1 MDLTRDTPDALRQP
15 APPLRL
21 HRPARGRRRLTAAVL
36 TGAALLYNGWLLE
49 LSLPTGLDYRH
60 SYVSELFAADQ
71 PFRALFG
78 GMEAACAALVMA
90 GALLARDL
98 LPDAA
103 ARTGWWALFG
113 FGTSSLAD
121 VLLPMGCAPS
131 LEPDCQAV
139 HPWHTVT
146 SGLVH
151 FFLFASMVA
160 FCVAAAPTPS
170 RAPVIRRWGPR
181 LLAGA
186 MVSAVT
192 TVGPLIG
199 HPGWHG
205 VPQRAHVLLVGL
217 WFALLAREVAA
228 PDGTGPGAPY
238 AAAGSPAVAEPG
250 QHPESRPAGRTP

>member
-1 MDLTRDTPDALRQP
+1 MQLTRNAPLGVSGHP
-15 APPLRL
+15 ARL
-21 HRPARGRRRLTAAVL
+21 YRPAGGRQRLAAVML

-49 LSLPTGLDYRH
+49 LLLPTGLDYRH

-71 PFRALFG
+71 PFRVLFG
-78 GMEAACAALVMA
+78 RMEIACAVLVMA
-90 GALLARDL
+90 GALLARD
-98 LPDAA
+98 PGRGPA

-113 FGTSSLAD
+113 FGASSLAD

-131 LEPDCQAV
+131 LEPTCQAV

-151 FFLFASMVA
+151 FSLFACMVL
-160 FCVAAAPTPS
+160 FCLAAASEPA

-186 MVSAVT
+186 LVSAVIT
-192 TVGPLIG
+192 IGPLIG

-205 VPQRAHVLLVGL
+205 VPQRAHLLLVGL
-217 WFALLAREVAA
+217 WFTLLARELLASVGRR
-228 PDGTGPGAPY
+228 PWQRD
-238 AAAGSPAVAEPG
+238 AAAGLVPAA
-250 QHPESRPAGRTP
+250 RLR